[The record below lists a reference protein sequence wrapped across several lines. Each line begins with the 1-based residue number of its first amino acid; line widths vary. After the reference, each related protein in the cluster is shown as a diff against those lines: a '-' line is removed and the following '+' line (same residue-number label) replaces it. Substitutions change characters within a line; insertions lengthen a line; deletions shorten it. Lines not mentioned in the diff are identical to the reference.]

1 MRSKAPLAMLEQLVM
16 LLVFAL
22 AAALC
27 LQAFVLS
34 DQNSKQNS
42 RRDAAVVEVQRVAE
56 TVKHCAGDPE
66 QIAQLLEGSW
76 DGETLTVPCAGGT
89 VTVTPD
95 ESGHAL
101 LGMAQVR
108 MTDDRGEELFSV
120 PVSWQTGEN
129 Q

>member
-1 MRSKAPLAMLEQLVM
+1 MRSKAPLAMLEQVVM

-34 DQNSKQNS
+34 DQHSKRHS
-42 RRDAAVVEVQRVAE
+42 RRDAAVVEVQQVAE
-56 TVKHCAGDPE
+56 TVKHCAGDLE
-66 QIAQLLEGSW
+66 QVCQLLNGSR
-76 DGETLTVPCAGGT
+76 DGKTLTISCEGGT
-89 VTVTPD
+89 VTVTLQ

-101 LGMAQVR
+101 LGMAQVS
-108 MTDDRGEELFSV
+108 MTDDRGEDLFSV

>member
-66 QIAQLLEGSW
+66 RIARLLEGSW
-76 DGETLTVPCAGGT
+76 DGETLTVLCAGGT
-89 VTVTPD
+89 VTVTPE

-101 LGMAQVR
+101 LGMAQVSMR
-108 MTDDRGEELFSV
+108 DDRGEELFSV

>member
-34 DQNSKQNS
+34 DQNSKRNV
-42 RRDAAVVEVQRVAE
+42 RWDAAVVEVQRVAE

-66 QIAQLLEGSW
+66 QAAQLLDGSW
-76 DGETLTVPCAGGT
+76 DGMTLTVPCEGGA
-89 VTVTPD
+89 VTVTLQD
-95 ESGHAL
+95 SGHGL
-101 LGMAQVR
+101 LGLAQVC

-129 Q
+129 P